1 MAIRGR
7 LISIMLSGIVGV
19 APHSA
24 LAQSPAE
31 SISTAIEQLKASD
44 AEWRRE
50 DGLFRSQTSSG
61 RLGATE
67 AADYAEF
74 VAGLK
79 FQLIEQ
85 CERVRK
91 LAGDDAL
98 KDYECAVL
106 VAETPRPIVV
116 SPGGGAKT
124 EAETQQALV
133 SKLDQLEADID
144 QDLLKKQRELRETA
158 QQTAAASGGGGG
170 GGIAGGATGGGQSGG
185 ASGAVGS
192 AAPQAGGAAMPGSAS
207 QNPGAG
213 TAIANR
219 APSGSQASGSANN
232 QQSAPITR
240 VKNNERG
247 SDDDVVARQL
257 REAAERE
264 RDPVLKEKLWNE
276 YNKYKSIQK

>member
-7 LISIMLSGIVGV
+7 LITIIMSGVVGLSAHG
-19 APHSA
+19 AF
-24 LAQSPAE
+24 AQVPNEA
-31 SISTAIEQLKASD
+31 ISTALNQLKARD

-50 DGLFRSQTSSG
+50 DEMFRSQTSSG
-61 RLGATE
+61 RLSATE

-79 FQLIEQ
+79 FRLIEQ
-85 CERVRK
+85 CEQVRK

-106 VAETPRPIVV
+106 VAETVRPIAV
-116 SPGGGAKT
+116 SPGSSAKT
-124 EAETQQALV
+124 EAETRQALI
-133 SKLDQLEADID
+133 SQLDQLEANID
-144 QDLLKKQRELRETA
+144 DDLLKKQRELRETA

-170 GGIAGGATGGGQSGG
+170 GGGSAGGTTGGGTSGAG
-185 ASGAVGS
+185 ASAASQAGNSATAGS
-192 AAPQAGGAAMPGSAS
+192 AA

-213 TAIANR
+213 TAVANQT
-219 APSGSQASGSANN
+219 AAGQAAGSPRN
-232 QQSAPITR
+232 QQSPPITR
-240 VKNNERG
+240 VQNNERG

-276 YNKYKSIQK
+276 YNKYKSAQK